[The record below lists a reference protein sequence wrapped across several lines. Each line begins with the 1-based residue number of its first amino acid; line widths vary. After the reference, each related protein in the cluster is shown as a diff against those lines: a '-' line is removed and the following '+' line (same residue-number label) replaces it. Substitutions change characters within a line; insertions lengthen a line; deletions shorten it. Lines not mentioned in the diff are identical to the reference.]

1 MNVAEVHRL
10 DILVLCRVC
19 ASRRTRTEI
28 VGGVEADGAFCIMVV
43 ARRDVLNGEAMCA
56 HFRAVGACAERI
68 LIYCAGINGFADG
81 FLSYYLVVL
90 RKAKRGVAD
99 V

>member
-10 DILVLCRVC
+10 DILILCRVC

-28 VGGVEADGAFCIMVV
+28 VGGVEADGAFSVVVV
-43 ARRDVLNGEAMCA
+43 AWRDVLDGEAVRA
-56 HFRAVGACAERI
+56 HFRAVGTCAERI